1 MTFFAKSH
9 DPQVGF
15 SIEALLLIALP
26 AVFLRVLQGF
36 LGRVWGLRAWLRV
49 QGLGFRACNVW
60 VGDFGLKFGSKAIIN
75 HFGG

>member
-49 QGLGFRACNVW
+49 
-60 VGDFGLKFGSKAIIN
+60 
-75 HFGG
+75 